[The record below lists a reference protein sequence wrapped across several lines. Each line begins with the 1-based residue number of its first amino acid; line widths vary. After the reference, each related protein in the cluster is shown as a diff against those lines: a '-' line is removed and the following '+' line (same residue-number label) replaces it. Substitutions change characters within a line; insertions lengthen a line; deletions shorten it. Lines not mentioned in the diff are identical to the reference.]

1 MRSRK
6 NRKTVNHARRSER
19 GVALLMMLLIATLVL
34 AAGGALILSS
44 AIAGTN
50 ALDATAEKQAYYA
63 AEAGLQTTMNAL
75 RGNMAHD
82 TAVADGTLMNLR
94 TAVTP
99 DLSNGFGRSPNNDPC
114 IADTP
119 TLPSPC
125 RLAGWLPYN
134 ANGVVPVDANTSF
147 RATVFDPDR
156 SSQITYSTQG
166 QFTGLIGIVG
176 TVLSPTKIQLGVAP
190 DLITITYLPKA
201 TTTINAYP
209 SANVDLG
216 SFQVTKGTLAALLP
230 LNLASLA
237 DFQLTVNQT
246 GPWNSTATYNLSLGT
261 PGLLSCPSELL
272 HVSVPQPSLKL
283 GSTNITITNLTGSN
297 LNLACPPVV
306 GGAVTE
312 QVQATVVAPEP
323 RRLVVRSIG
332 FGPNFARKQLEMSV
346 GRSDLAFDPPA
357 TLIIRGADDCSALP
371 FNTGNSNAKTYQGA
385 DHGAPPE
392 PARPA
397 IAVRACD
404 YDDVVGGTGKPNT
417 VSGSTQVGIMGGP
430 PQVGAMTSETVA
442 TPPFLE
448 TADTARQYLNELQMT
463 AMGQGRYFKPDAGTT
478 YAANEGTALN
488 PVYTFVDGD
497 CDLNG
502 GAGLLVVTGSLNLSG
517 NPSFDGIILVLGG
530 GDMNRTGGGNGT
542 FNGAIIIAKFAR
554 TWPVAE
560 NGQAHPFLAPAFNTN
575 GGGNSDMQY
584 NSTAVA
590 RALNTLGSRVTGV
603 LEY

>member
-1 MRSRK
+1 MRSS
-6 NRKTVNHARRSER
+6 VNQRTNKRARTSER
-19 GVALLMMLLIATLVL
+19 GAALLMMLLIATLVL

-75 RGNMAHD
+75 RGNMPHD
-82 TAVADGTLMNLR
+82 TTVADGTRMGLR
-94 TAVTP
+94 TAVIP
-99 DLSNGFGRSPNNDPC
+99 DLSNGFGRSPNNNPC
-114 IADTP
+114 VADTP
-119 TLPSPC
+119 DVPSPC

-134 ANGVVPVDANTSF
+134 ANGVVPVDSNTSF
-147 RATVFDPDR
+147 RATIYDPDR
-156 SSQITYSTQG
+156 SNEITYSTQG
-166 QFTGLIGIVG
+166 QFVGVGGIVG
-176 TVLSPTKIQLGVAP
+176 TIISPTKLQLGVAP

-201 TTTINAYP
+201 STTINAYP
-209 SANVDLG
+209 AANVDLG

-230 LNLASLA
+230 LNLASFA
-237 DFQLTVNQT
+237 EFQLTVNQT
-246 GPWNSTATYNLSLGT
+246 SPWNSTATYKLSLGT
-261 PGLLSCPSELL
+261 PGILSCPNELL
-272 HVSVPQPSLKL
+272 HISIPQPSLKL
-283 GSTNITITNLTGSN
+283 ASTNFTITNLTGSK
-297 LNLACPPVV
+297 LNLGCPPTI

-323 RRLVVRSIG
+323 RRLVVRAIG

-357 TLIIRGADDCSALP
+357 TLTMRGADDCSP
-371 FNTGNSNAKTYQGA
+371 ITFNSGNSNAKTYQGA

-392 PARPA
+392 PPRPA

-404 YDDVVGGTGKPNT
+404 YDDVVSGTGKPAT
-417 VSGSTQVGIMGGP
+417 VTGSTQIGIMGGP
-430 PQVGAMTSETVA
+430 PQGGALTSETVT

-448 TADTARQYLNELQMT
+448 TADAARQYLNELQMT
-463 AMGQGRYFKPDAGTT
+463 AMGQGRYFKPAAGAT
-478 YAANEGTALN
+478 YTADEGTALN
-488 PVYTFVDGD
+488 PVFTFVDGD
-497 CDLNG
+497 CELSG
-502 GAGLLVVTGSLNLSG
+502 GAGLLVVTGNLSLSG
-517 NPSFDGIILVLGG
+517 NPSFDGVILVLGG
-530 GDMNRTGGGNGT
+530 GDMNRDGGGNGT
-542 FNGAIIIAKFAR
+542 FNGAIVLAKFAR

-560 NGQAHPFLAPAFNTN
+560 NGQPHPFLAPTFNTN
-575 GGGNSDMQY
+575 GGGNSDVQY